1 MRRAVL
7 LALALALAAGV
18 AEARTWWVKKD
29 GSGDYTV
36 IQAAVDAAA
45 SGDTIRIGPGVFEEE
60 NIWVAPNGAVIQARV
75 LVRLGELTFIG
86 SGIDQ
91 TVIGQS
97 EPWEVP
103 QGDHKGFFAH
113 SHMGSARVVVED
125 LTIQNARG
133 GVYGW
138 ETEVVINRC
147 RFIGCH
153 LGISLL
159 NHQTSGLY
167 VKDSIFDDLARN
179 GASIHTHWL
188 AVAEIRDSKFAHG
201 PSHWPRWH
209 IAMNSTD
216 SAVIENC
223 EFIGSSKGIQLDQR
237 TTARITRCTFDGQS
251 PFGISTGV
259 WEVRATVEDC
269 VFRNQR
275 RAVFLYEGTQAFTMT
290 HCVFENVSEASVYI
304 HKARGIQINDCDL
317 AQGEQY
323 AVKAVL
329 FDWDPGVHELDFT
342 NNYWGTDDAGE
353 IAAMIHDANA
363 HDGTNY
369 VVVFKPFRTESVPV
383 VPVSLSDIKRMFR

>member
-7 LALALALAAGV
+7 LAVAVALAAGV
-18 AEARTWWVKKD
+18 AEARTWWVKED

-36 IQAAVDAAA
+36 IQDAVDAAA
-45 SGDTIRIGPGVFEEE
+45 SGDTIRIGPGVFEEGST
-60 NIWVAPNGAVIQARV
+60 WVFDNGGTIFSRV
-75 LVRLGELTFIG
+75 FVTKSELTFIG

-91 TVIGQS
+91 TIVGQS

-103 QGDHKGFFAH
+103 QGDHVGIYVDSFV
-113 SHMGSARVVVED
+113 GSSRAVIED
-125 LTIQNARG
+125 LTIQNARN
-133 GVYGW
+133 GVFGW
-138 ETEVVINRC
+138 ESEVVINRC

-153 LGISLL
+153 HGISLL

-167 VKDSIFDDLARN
+167 VKDSIFDDLARD
-179 GASIHTHWL
+179 GRSIGTHWL
-188 AVAEIRDSKFAHG
+188 AVAEIRDSKFAQG
-201 PSHWPRWH
+201 PSNWRRNN
-209 IAMNSTD
+209 ISLNSTD

-223 EFIGSSKGIQLDQR
+223 EFLGSAGGIQLDQG
-237 TTARITRCTFDGQS
+237 TTARITRCTFDGQEIH
-251 PFGISTGV
+251 GIRTAL
-259 WEVRATVEDC
+259 WEVRAIVEDTI
-269 VFRNQR
+269 FRNQH
-275 RAVFLYEGTQAFTMT
+275 RAIVLGEATQTFTMT
-290 HCVFENVSEASVYI
+290 RCVFENVSEASVYI
-304 HKARGIQINDCDL
+304 EKARGIQINDCDL

-323 AVKAVL
+323 AVKVVQ

-369 VVVFKPFRTESVPV
+369 VVVFEPFRTESVPV